1 MTRLLIV
8 DDEALVRRGLSMVLG
23 TAADIDVVGACDGPA
38 ALGAIEKQR
47 PDVVLLDVRM
57 PEVDGLTLLRRIRS
71 RPRPP
76 VVAML
81 TTFDTD
87 DYITTALCEGAAGY
101 LLKDT
106 EPDQLIHAVRLLA
119 SGASALSAAVTRSV
133 ARHRPRSRGAERVRT
148 LTTRETD
155 VLRLLALGLS
165 NGEIA
170 TRLHLSSGTVKEH
183 ISVLLGKLGVGNR
196 VQAAVLAHEC
206 GIAAVAA
213 DS

>member
-1 MTRLLIV
+1 MPRLLIV

-23 TAADIDVVGACDGPA
+23 TAADIDVVGACDGPSA
-38 ALGAIEKQR
+38 VRAVEEQR

-57 PEVDGLTLLRRIRS
+57 PEVDGLTLLRRIRA

-76 VVAML
+76 AVAML

-87 DYITTALCEGAAGY
+87 EYITTALREGAAGY

-106 EPDQLIHAVRLLA
+106 EPEQLIHAVRLLA
-119 SGASALSAAVTRSV
+119 CGVTALSAAVTRSV
-133 ARHRPRSRGAERVRT
+133 VRQRSRPRGAERVRT
-148 LTTRETD
+148 LTTREKD

-165 NGEIA
+165 NAEIA
-170 TRLHLSSGTVKEH
+170 ARLHLASGTVKEH

-206 GIAAVAA
+206 GLAAAA
-213 DS
+213 AEP